1 MATSTAAPQQI
12 TTTSVLTDSS
22 VIPFIRANE
31 VEFVAHNLKPYRPA
45 YFTFDDVNVNRFVQR
60 ASALVFDSANLSS
73 VHKQGDGIYCN
84 STHAFATVIGSSP
97 SNKLYINENYVSIN
111 VLPVGANTLAAG
123 DFSPGDIVFQSA
135 ATAFGTIKGATFS
148 GKVKYWNPTDKV
160 LVVIPSDGTLV
171 ANNSANANVVLYK
184 LGQNKVVYAANTVE
198 GNKFPNATLYYN
210 TTRNIPTLGNTSSAY
225 THYSGT
231 TVKSNTT
238 DPYSNTLIIQG
249 TAPAEATGNFV
260 YVSAGTGLGQVAK
273 VLSVSGNTLFLNVSL
288 SPAVTGNS
296 FYSIG
301 YPVVDDN
308 GILCGIYNIPET
320 STVKFK
326 TGERVFEI
334 TDLQTY
340 DDPDAG
346 MKAVSKYLSA
356 GFLQPKTDIRQ
367 TPVVADTVKTAPGT
381 PAVVPPTPTNPS
393 PPPAVLNSVGT
404 PNPAGHGRKGDPVA
418 QTFFTPKPK
427 TTKQNYG
434 IFVSSVD
441 LWFNGKPT
449 GSSPPFPVTVRIVT
463 VDNGFPTETIV
474 ASTTVSCVDV
484 KVSITPDSANIG
496 SLYVNNTTLTKFTFN
511 DPVYLAADTQYAL
524 VVYSESPDY
533 EVFISELGQVDITS
547 GAAQR
552 RISESPYNGSFFR
565 SQNASTWTP
574 YQNQQLM
581 FVINKAVFDT
591 NPVTLTYKVDPLNRT
606 IMADDFLMHSSDIVF
621 PSTSL
626 TYKIQSTLVNTN
638 DGSFYLDPAALQVTP
653 EKMFK
658 FGQDLRIS
666 SKSSNRRRFV
676 LGGNSASLLLEVTMQ
691 TNDPDVSPMFNSER
705 LSAVAGTNI
714 INTGGFNSSDISI
727 VSSGTVHNNVANITV
742 TFSAPDLSD
751 GINASGNVSSFQLS
765 GGKITG
771 ITLNNPGSGYL
782 KAPTVTIVD
791 KTPGTNTV
799 VASCTGED
807 QKYGG
812 NHSARYVTRKITLA
826 DGFDAGDLR
835 VYVDGIIPSGTHVN
849 CYYKV
854 LSASD
859 TDAFIDKKW
868 KLMSIVKD
876 YNSPDQ
882 STQIELQF
890 TPSLTNELPS
900 GILSYVENGVQYPLG
915 GKFKHFAIK
924 LVMSTN
930 DPTVVPVINNLRA
943 IAVPAG

>member
-1 MATSTAAPQQI
+1 MATTTAPQQI

-22 VIPFIRANE
+22 VIPFIRSNE

-60 ASALVFDSANLSS
+60 ASALVLDSANLSS

-84 STHAFATVIGSSP
+84 TTHAFATVIGSSP
-97 SNKLYINENYVSIN
+97 SHTLYINENYVSIN
-111 VLPVGANTLAAG
+111 VLPVGANTLASA
-123 DFSPGDIVFQSA
+123 DFHPGDIVFQSA
-135 ATAFGTIKGATFS
+135 ATAFGTIKGSTFV
-148 GKVKYWNPTDKV
+148 GKVKYWNATDKV
-160 LVVIPSDGTLV
+160 LVLIPSGGTLV

-198 GNKFPNATLYYN
+198 GNKFPNGTLYFN
-210 TTRNIPTLGNTSSAY
+210 TTKNIATLGNTSSAY
-225 THYSGT
+225 LHYSGVT
-231 TVKSNTT
+231 IKSNSA
-238 DPYSNTLIIQG
+238 DPNGNTLVIQG
-249 TAPAEATGNFV
+249 SAAADATGNFV
-260 YVSAGTGLGQVAK
+260 YVSAGTGMGQVAK
-273 VLSVSGNTLFLNVSL
+273 VMSVSGNTLFLNVAL
-288 SPAVTGNS
+288 SPAVSGNS
-296 FYSIG
+296 FYSMG
-301 YPVVDDN
+301 FPTVDDN
-308 GILCGIYNIPET
+308 GILCGVYNIPET
-320 STVKFK
+320 DTVKFK
-326 TGERVFEI
+326 TGERAFEI
-334 TDLQTY
+334 TDLSTY

-346 MKAVSKYLSA
+346 MKAVSKYIAA
-356 GFLQPKTDIRQ
+356 GFLQHTADIRQ
-367 TPVVADTVKTAPGT
+367 TPIVADTVKTAPG
-381 PAVVPPTPTNPS
+381 AVAVTPPTKTS
-393 PPPAVLNSVGT
+393 PPAPAVLNAVGT

-427 TTKQNYG
+427 TAKQNYG
-434 IFVSSVD
+434 IFVSSID
-441 LWFNGKPT
+441 LWFNGKPQ

-474 ASTTVSCVDV
+474 ASTTVSCADV
-484 KVSITPDSANIG
+484 KVSNIPDSANIG
-496 SLYVNNTTLTKFTFN
+496 SNYVNNATLTKFTFN
-511 DPVYLAADTQYAL
+511 DPVYLAADTQYAM

-552 RISESPYNGSFFR
+552 RISESPYGGSFFR

-574 YQNQQLM
+574 YQNEQLM

-591 NPVTLTYKVDPLNRT
+591 NPVTLTYKVDPTHST
-606 IMADDFLMHSSDIVF
+606 IPMDDVILHSSDLVF
-621 PSTSL
+621 PTTAL
-626 TYKIQSTLVNTN
+626 TYKVQSTLVNTN
-638 DGSFYLDPAALQVTP
+638 DGSFYLDAAALQLTP
-653 EKMFK
+653 EKQFK

-676 LGGNSASLLLEVTMQ
+676 LGGNSASMLLEVTMQ
-691 TNDPDVSPMFNSER
+691 TNDPDVSPMFNTER
-705 LSAVAGTNI
+705 LSAVSGTNV
-714 INTGGFNSSDISI
+714 INTGGFQSSDISI

-742 TFSAPDLSD
+742 TFSAPDLVD
-751 GINASGNVSSFQLS
+751 GITATGNVAAFQLS
-765 GGKITG
+765 AGKITG
-771 ITLNNPGSGYL
+771 ITLSNPGSGYL

-791 KTPGTNTV
+791 TTPGTNTV
-799 VASCTGED
+799 VAACTGED

-812 NHSARYVTRKITLA
+812 NHVARYVTRKITLA

-835 VYVDGIIPSGTHVN
+835 VWVDGVIPSGTHVN

-890 TPSLTNELPS
+890 VPSLKNELPS
-900 GILSYVENGVQYPLG
+900 GILSYVENGITYPLG

-924 LVMSTN
+924 VVMSTN